1 MKVWNQVKKMR
12 TLIAPQ
18 NGGTECE
25 PEGKGLFSKDW
36 SRGCRKAERRCTNSE
51 VCTEQRD
58 ILIAFECSS
67 GMEDGY
73 LGSACRMTIDMVRQL
88 IKKMYSDYMS
98 IPMIRVGVIKFG
110 NGKTEKD
117 DGTGEQ
123 LISEVQVVSGFTGK
137 IDKLANNLD
146 TDDAYNNPKEP
157 WHFGFPNYN
166 MLFEK
171 AKVMFANADDPKNGK
186 RRKSFIIFTKGR
198 RADCALE
205 MHKIAKQFHAEGT
218 EIVIQLFAPNYESKP
233 QDYAAIRD
241 VASYPADVHF
251 RVAKGYSELLAGRGL
266 VQNIIPRVCKEAKP
280 RWRLTVGVSRWRWAR
295 YRQLHKGR
303 ICKTW
308 RIDIFKRYRFRGWK
322 SMRACADAAN

>member
-67 GMEDGY
+67 GMQDGD
-73 LGSACRMTIDMVRQL
+73 LGSACRMTIDMVRKL

-98 IPMIRVGVIKFG
+98 IPMVRVGVIKFG
-110 NGKTEKD
+110 NGKSEKD
-117 DGTGEQ
+117 EKTGEQ
-123 LISEVQVVSGFTGK
+123 LIAEPEIVSDFTGGLN
-137 IDKLANNLD
+137 KLMDRLD
-146 TDDAYNNPKEP
+146 NDDAYNNPSDP

-166 MLFEK
+166 MLFET
-171 AKVMFANADDPKNGK
+171 AREMFASSDNPRNGK
-186 RRKSFIIFTKGR
+186 RKKSMIIFTKGK

-205 MHKIAKQFHAEGT
+205 MHKISKQFHAEGI
-218 EIVIQLFAPNYESKP
+218 EITVQLFAY
-233 QDYAAIRD
+233 
-241 VASYPADVHF
+241 
-251 RVAKGYSELLAGRGL
+251 GYSE
-266 VQNIIPRVCKEAKP
+266 
-280 RWRLTVGVSRWRWAR
+280 
-295 YRQLHKGR
+295 
-303 ICKTW
+303 
-308 RIDIFKRYRFRGWK
+308 
-322 SMRACADAAN
+322 